1 MSDSEI
7 SNSEITTPIPNH
19 IELRYTIPSLENKLN
34 IMNIIES
41 VKDNKQNKIIMKNL
55 VKKSSITGSN
65 AIPSQYYHKQY
76 EVNDTTANAHRH
88 HTSSH
93 YVMAGG
99 VQFQRG
105 CRLKG
110 VVSRHSRQAA
120 IRNGKQTK

>member
-1 MSDSEI
+1 MSNQEM
-7 SNSEITTPIPNH
+7 SNQEMSNPIPNH
-19 IELRYTIPSLENKLN
+19 IELRYTVPSLDNKLN
-34 IMNIIES
+34 MMNIIES
-41 VKDNKQNKIIMKNL
+41 VKDKKQNKIIMKNL
-55 VKKSSITGSN
+55 VKNSSITGSN
-65 AIPSQYYHKQY
+65 ASPSQYYHKKD
-76 EVNDTTANAHRH
+76 EVNDTTANAYRH